1 MGGAARLALH
11 CIGQWMNTTHTSLL
25 IWVGSGWPPPSSWSS
40 TTYYS
45 TVHGLGW
52 NSAGRDCHCL
62 PRFIIF
68 TITIT
73 VTITWSSPLLSYPTC
88 SYIPFDIRSGFSS
101 GGNKSWIHCIV
112 FIHRR
117 EGVYTVLRAV
127 DRVDPIR
134 CNPRPV
140 QQNNACVSNLLPLP
154 VCLPCP

>member
-11 CIGQWMNTTHTSLL
+11 CIALHWTMDGWSELVLVGPHPRPDLVPRTTVLFM
-25 IWVGSGWPPPSSWSS
+25 
-40 TTYYS
+40 
-45 TVHGLGW
+45 

-73 VTITWSSPLLSYPTC
+73 VTITWSSPILSYLF
-88 SYIPFDIRSGFSS
+88 IPFDIRSGFSS